1 MQKNI
6 SILTRQLISQA
17 LWRGVLFLSK
27 FVRILVLSLC
37 LICTASIASA
47 SSFRLGDQGN
57 EIAEIQAALASQ
69 GYDVVADG
77 DFGPAT
83 QAAVQAFQQ
92 ANGLDNDG
100 LVGAMT
106 YQALMG
112 RNMPVVSRSSNY
124 IARRII
130 NNSLNY
136 VGVPYVFGGTTPS
149 GFDCSGF
156 TRYVFASAGISL
168 PRTADVQFEVGVP
181 VSYDNLQPG
190 DLVFFSTY
198 TYGASHVGIYLG
210 DGKFINAS
218 SSRGV
223 VVDSLSMSYWANT
236 YIGARRVL

>member
-1 MQKNI
+1 M
-6 SILTRQLISQA
+6 
-17 LWRGVLFLSK
+17 SK

-37 LICTASIASA
+37 LICTVSIASA
-47 SSFRLGDQGN
+47 SASVSAFRLGDQGN

-77 DFGPAT
+77 DFGLTT
-83 QAAVQAFQQ
+83 QAAVQAFQK
-92 ANGLDNDG
+92 AHGLDDDG
-100 LVGAMT
+100 LVGSMT

-112 RNMPVVSRSSNY
+112 RNMPIVSRSSNY

-136 VGVPYVFGGTTPS
+136 VGVPYVFGGTTPR

-156 TRYVFASAGISL
+156 TRYVFATAGISL

-181 VSYDNLQPG
+181 VSYNNLKPG